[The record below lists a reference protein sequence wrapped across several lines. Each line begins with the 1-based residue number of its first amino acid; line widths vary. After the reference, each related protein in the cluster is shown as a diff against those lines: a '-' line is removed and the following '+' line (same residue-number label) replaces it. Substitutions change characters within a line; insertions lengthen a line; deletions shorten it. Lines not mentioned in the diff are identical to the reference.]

1 MTCPQCNSRN
11 ILIQNVTKSKLTE
24 KRRGALWWLL
34 VGWWWAA
41 VKWIVFTVPAL
52 ILRLFRPKRYTIRQR
67 FVTVCIC
74 QNCGKRWDLT

>member
-1 MTCPQCNSRN
+1 M
-11 ILIQNVTKSKLTE
+11 
-24 KRRGALWWLL
+24 
-34 VGWWWAA
+34 VGG

-52 ILRLFRPKRYTIRQR
+52 ILRLFRPKRYTIHQR